1 MVQFQW
7 ILFWVGVLHWGEYAG
22 FLPRCGKRPADSL
35 GLDALYWWAKI
46 GDDESYPDLNTFL
59 CLGVRPISLQLSQQR
74 VVLMSQPCF
83 SQ

>member
-1 MVQFQW
+1 MAQFQG
-7 ILFWVGVLHWGEYAG
+7 ILFWVGVLHWGEDAG
-22 FLPRCGKRPADSL
+22 VLPHCGKRPADSL
-35 GLDALYWWAKI
+35 GLDSLYWWAKI